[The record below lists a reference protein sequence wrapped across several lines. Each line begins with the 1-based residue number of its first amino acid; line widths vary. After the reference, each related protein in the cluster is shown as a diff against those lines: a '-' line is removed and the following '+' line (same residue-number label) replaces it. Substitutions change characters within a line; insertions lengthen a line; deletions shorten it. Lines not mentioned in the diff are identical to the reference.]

1 MMHKS
6 LPIIGFAAFS
16 GTGKTSLLKKLIPVL
31 KQKNIRVAVI
41 KHAHHDFEIDLPGK
55 DSYELRHAGADQVLI
70 SSSKRFVKILEVEN
84 ELSLQECLARVTTSE
99 CDLVLVE
106 GYKMATINK
115 IELHRPS
122 LGFPLLH
129 NSDKHIIA
137 IASDEKLDPEKS
149 TRNDELSILDLN
161 NVEEIADFII
171 SIKDKLTSSIS

>member
-1 MMHKS
+1 M
-6 LPIIGFAAFS
+6 IGFAAFS

-31 KQKNIRVAVI
+31 KHKSIRVAVI

-70 SSSKRFVKILEVEN
+70 SSSKRFVKILEVEQ
-84 ELSLQECLARVTTSE
+84 ERSLEECLARVTTRQ

-106 GYKMATINK
+106 GYKRATISK

-129 NSDKHIIA
+129 QSDKHIIA
-137 IASDEKLDPEKS
+137 IASDEKIDLSKS
-149 TRNDELSILDLN
+149 NQEHDMPVLDLN
-161 NVEEIADFII
+161 NVEQIADFII
-171 SIKDKLTSSIS
+171 SVRDKLSTSTQ